1 MVGVLAQTQ
10 LKSIFRKLHIFSCRA
25 CSIDH
30 NFKYNAALFYAEDVE
45 TEELYVQNEFLVKL
59 ENNWKY
65 KLYLPARDAPI
76 GSRMYEYSRCSV
88 LSAVLPTNKFVYC
101 ARVINL
107 DAQNA
112 NQRPFKIHVLM
123 SMTGYMDFSFILI
136 IAEGVSW

>member
-1 MVGVLAQTQ
+1 M
-10 LKSIFRKLHIFSCRA
+10 
-25 CSIDH
+25 
-30 NFKYNAALFYAEDVE
+30 E

-76 GSRMYEYSRCSV
+76 GSRMYDYSRYSV

-112 NQRPFKIHVLM
+112 NQRPFKIYVLM
-123 SMTGYMDFSFILI
+123 SMTGNINFIIIMI
-136 IAEGVSW
+136 IADGVSWQGAVSFEWTIQLCPVML